1 MWSRSRSPTRFGST
15 RCPSCWLNSNP
26 PPPRGVCLDT
36 VRLSFGNAGLRLRE
50 GQQGQHVR
58 VPLGPYGI
66 GTEHSQHGRRS
77 TMCPSCW
84 LNSNPPPSPG
94 SLPRGELILEP
105 SGGFVPTPLACRRL
119 VGTKFPSG
127 LSTWSPLRVGGLEP
141 LVGPWTSQARG

>member
-1 MWSRSRSPTRFGST
+1 MRSAEGRLQNK
-15 RCPSCWLNSNP
+15 LNEEVTFLLGVDFEVP
-26 PPPRGVCLDT
+26 PINQRDSMKFVHEEFVKLMHEET
-36 VRLSFGNAGLRLRE
+36 LE
-50 GQQGQHVR
+50 
-58 VPLGPYGI
+58 
-66 GTEHSQHGRRS
+66 
-77 TMCPSCW
+77 
-84 LNSNPPPSPG
+84 PPPSPG